1 MSQVLLKIVQH
12 AKRVL
17 HARRFGIRFL
27 RRGSFELPEGICLN
41 GRRVP
46 LASPKEHGAKIDAM
60 ICFVEDDYGLSA
72 MSHAPKT
79 ILDIGANLGF
89 FSMAAR
95 GYFPNATIH
104 AYEPNPRIHSFVR
117 ANAASAGFSLFPEAV
132 GRANGEVFM
141 VDPGDSNQA
150 SVATSG
156 AGALVP
162 QTAFRNAIHRLG
174 GEVDL
179 AKIDC
184 EGAEWELFGGCDEW
198 TKIRSL
204 RMEYH
209 LLSKWTFDD
218 VVDRVCNQLR
228 FRLLHHVSSGQWG
241 TIWAERGDALAARQ
255 R

>member
-1 MSQVLLKIVQH
+1 MLLKLTQH

-17 HARRFGIRFL
+17 NARRFGIRFL
-27 RRGSFELPEGICLN
+27 RRAAFELPEVIYLN
-41 GRRVP
+41 GKKVP
-46 LASPKEHGAKIDAM
+46 LASRKEHGAKIDAM
-60 ICFVEDDYGLSA
+60 VCFVEDDYGLS
-72 MSHAPKT
+72 SLPHTPRT

-95 GYFPNATIH
+95 GYFPDATIH

-117 ANAASAGFSLFPEAV
+117 ANAVSAGFSLFSEAV
-132 GRANGEVFM
+132 GRADGEVFM
-141 VDPGDSNQA
+141 VDSGDSNQA
-150 SVATSG
+150 SVAISG
-156 AGALVP
+156 DGTPVT
-162 QTAFRNAIHRLG
+162 QTAFRNVIDRLG

-184 EGAEWELFGGCDEW
+184 EGAEWELFECGEQW
-198 TKIRSL
+198 AKVRSL

-241 TIWAERGDALAARQ
+241 TIWAERSDALAARQ
-255 R
+255 A